1 MKPRRVLI
9 VGGGSSGWMAAAYL
23 NAAMNRNGKKLVE
36 ITLVESPD
44 VPKVGVGEATIPS
57 IHHILSVIG
66 VDIVDFM
73 KSTDATF
80 KQSIKYTNWLH
91 NKGESY
97 HHSFQRF
104 RDSPIDTTG
113 NDWFMSDR
121 SIPFMETVSIQPKL
135 CDMNLSPQMLGPWD
149 FGPPIKYA
157 FHMDAVKFAHF
168 LSKHAIAAGVTHH
181 LEHVSDVEMTE
192 AGTIAAVQ
200 CQSGKRLEA
209 DLFIDCSGFSALLI
223 EKAMGEKFID
233 VSQYLLCDQALTM
246 KIPHEHYYPGMV
258 RPYTTATALSNGWI
272 WDIALQ
278 NRRAV
283 GYVHSSDFINL
294 EDAEKE
300 LRIYEG
306 AHSEELDTHLVK
318 FKVGYRERAWVGN
331 CVAIGLSAGFIEP
344 LESTGLY
351 LSDLAAVM
359 LREHFPMTDDM
370 EQLAYR
376 YNRIIYN
383 RFHEILDF
391 INLHY
396 CLTKRTDSDFW
407 REVQRSE
414 RITDRL
420 KAKLEFWKHKP
431 PSDSDFEDQ
440 HFPMTPTNG
449 GILQSGFSDVRQAI
463 DTGKVFPATSY
474 EAILYGMDF
483 LGDQNKVKFG
493 NSLHAAKV
501 HPRVANRLAMAPQKL
516 PPHEY
521 WLQHILG
528 MANYN
533 KIRR

>member
-1 MKPRRVLI
+1 MQPRRVLV
-9 VGGGSSGWMAAAYL
+9 VGGGSSGWMTAAYL
-23 NAAMNRNGKKLVE
+23 NAALNRNGMKLAE
-36 ITLVESPD
+36 ITVVESPD
-44 VPKVGVGEATIPS
+44 IPKIGVGEATIPS

-66 VDIVDFM
+66 VDIIDFM

-104 RDSPIDTTG
+104 RDSPIDNTG
-113 NDWFMSDR
+113 SDWFMSDR
-121 SIPFMETVSIQPKL
+121 SVPFMETVSIQPKL
-135 CDMNLSPQMLGPWD
+135 CEMNLSPQMMGPWD
-149 FGPPIKYA
+149 FGPSIKYA
-157 FHMDAVKFAHF
+157 FHMDAVKFAHY
-168 LSKHAIAAGVTHH
+168 LTKIAVANGVTHH
-181 LEHVSDVEMTE
+181 LDNVEEVETQE
-192 AGTIAAVQ
+192 NGNIKAVK
-200 CQSGKRLEA
+200 CQSGRRLEA
-209 DLFIDCSGFSALLI
+209 DLFIDCTGFAALLI
-223 EKAMGEKFID
+223 EKAMKEKFID
-233 VSQYLLCDQALTM
+233 VSQFLLCDQALTM
-246 KIPHEHYYPGMV
+246 KIPHNHYYPGFV
-258 RPYTTATALSNGWI
+258 RPYTTATALSSGWI

-294 EDAEKE
+294 DDAERE
-300 LRIYEG
+300 LREYEG
-306 AHSEELDTHLVK
+306 AHSEGLDTRLVK

-359 LREHFPMTDDM
+359 LREHFPMSDDM

-376 YNRIIYN
+376 YNRIMYN

-407 REVQRSE
+407 HEVQRSE

-431 PSDSDFEDQ
+431 PSDTDFEDQ
-440 HFPMTPTNG
+440 HFPLTPD
-449 GILQSGFSDVRQAI
+449 SGAVIPPGLSDSRQPI
-463 DTGKVFPATSY
+463 DTGKVFPSTSY

-483 LGDQNKVKFG
+483 LGEEQKFKLG
-493 NSLHAAKV
+493 ESRAKAKV
-501 HPRVANRLAMAPQKL
+501 HPKVQGRLAMAPQKL
-516 PPHEY
+516 PPHEF
-521 WLQHILG
+521 WLQKILG
-528 MANYN
+528 MANY
-533 KIRR
+533 R

>member
-1 MKPRRVLI
+1 MQPRKVLV
-9 VGGGSSGWMAAAYL
+9 VGGGSAGWMTAAYL
-23 NAAMNRNGKKLVE
+23 NAALNRNGKIAD

-44 VPKVGVGEATIPS
+44 VPKIGVGEATIPS

-66 VDIVDFM
+66 ADIIDFM

-104 RDSPIDTTG
+104 RDAPIDNTG
-113 NDWFMSDR
+113 TDWFMSDR
-121 SIPFMETVSIQPKL
+121 SVPFMETVSIQPKI
-135 CDMNLSPQMLGPWD
+135 CEMNLSPQMMGPWD

-157 FHMDAVKFAHF
+157 FHMDAVKFA
-168 LSKHAIAAGVTHH
+168 LYLNKIAVANGVTHH
-181 LEHVSDVEMTE
+181 LDLVEE
-192 AGTIAAVQ
+192 IEKKEDGNIAAVR
-200 CQSGKRLEA
+200 CKSGLRLDA
-209 DLFIDCSGFSALLI
+209 DLFIDCTGFAALLI

-233 VSQYLLCDQALTM
+233 VSQWLLCDQALTM
-246 KIPHEHYYPGMV
+246 KIPHEHFYPGTV
-258 RPYTTATALSNGWI
+258 RPYTTATALSSGWI

-283 GYVHSSDFINL
+283 GYVHSSDFIDL
-294 EDAEKE
+294 ESAERE
-300 LRIYEG
+300 LRQYEG
-306 AHSEELDTHLVK
+306 AHTEGLDTNLVK

-331 CVAIGLSAGFIEP
+331 CIAIGLSAGFIEP

-359 LREHFPMTDDM
+359 LREHFPMSDDT

-376 YNRIIYN
+376 FNRIMYN

-396 CLTKRTDSDFW
+396 CLTKRTDSEFW

-420 KAKLEFWKHKP
+420 KAKLEFWKYKP
-431 PSDSDFEDQ
+431 PSDTDFEDQ
-440 HFPMTPTNG
+440 HFPMTP
-449 GILQSGFSDVRQAI
+449 QSGAVVPPGLSDIRQPI
-463 DTGKVFPATSY
+463 DTGQVFPATSY

-483 LGDQNKVKFG
+483 LGEEQKALFG
-493 NSLHAAKV
+493 NSRHAARV
-501 HPRVANRLAMAPQKL
+501 HPKVQNRLSMAPRKL
-516 PPHEY
+516 PPHEL
-521 WLQHILG
+521 WLQRILG
-528 MANYN
+528 MANY
-533 KIRR
+533 K